1 VQKNV
6 WYLLLLLPLLSPF
19 CPLMKGYAAEQ
30 SLSVGYGFAALNE
43 HTSTGRI
50 EGGKNY
56 DFFQF
61 AYLYEMPFWSKVSIA
76 LEPFAASVNRPESG
90 LDAGFDVL
98 ARWYPCNVGASRLFV
113 DLGAGL
119 AYTTIRFEE
128 QGTHLLG
135 VLAVGV
141 GLRYKQFFIEDRLRH
156 YSNGDTAYP
165 NRAVDANIVS
175 VGMYF

>member
-1 VQKNV
+1 MQKNI
-6 WYLLLLLPLLSPF
+6 WCLLLSLSLLPSF

-30 SLSVGYGFAALNE
+30 SLSVGYGFAALNQSL
-43 HTSTGRI
+43 TTGRI

-61 AYLYEMPFWSKVSIA
+61 AYLYEIPFWSELSLA
-76 LEPFAASVNRPESG
+76 LEPFAATVNRPESG

-98 ARWYPCNVGASRLFV
+98 ARWYPCNLGASRLFV
-113 DLGAGL
+113 DLGAGV
-119 AYTTIRFEE
+119 AYTTIHFEE

-135 VLAVGV
+135 VLAVGI

-156 YSNGDTAYP
+156 YSNGDTASP